1 MFYYLD
7 GTVAELGI
15 NLAVLDVGG
24 VGFSVSV
31 TARTLSFLE
40 VGKKAK
46 LYTYCNI
53 KEEAFDIFGFHNT
66 GEKRCFEQL
75 LSVSGVG
82 PRAALAILSVC
93 TPEQLA
99 LAVVSDDDKTLTRA
113 PGVGKKL
120 ALRVILELKDKV
132 GKEGAALRADG
143 YVAPGAGTTG
153 GKVEN
158 AASAL
163 VVLGYTQGEIAA
175 AMRGVDVE
183 ALTVEEIIREV
194 LKGNL
199 K

>member
-7 GTVAELGI
+7 GTVAEIGL

-24 VGFSVSV
+24 VGFAVAV
-31 TARTLSFLE
+31 TARTLSTLD

-53 KEEAFDIFGFHNT
+53 KEDAFDIFGFHDVS
-66 GEKRCFEQL
+66 EKRCFELL

-82 PRAALAILSVC
+82 PKAALAILSVC

-99 LAVVSDDDKTLTRA
+99 LAVVSDDDKALTRA
-113 PGVGKKL
+113 SGVGKKL

-132 GKEGAALRADG
+132 GKQAAALKADG
-143 YVAPGAGTTG
+143 YIIPQSTSG
-153 GKVEN
+153 GKTEN
-158 AASAL
+158 AAAGL
-163 VVLGYTQGEIAA
+163 AVLGYSQAEISVAL
-175 AMRGVDVE
+175 RGIDIDSM
-183 ALTVEEIIREV
+183 TVEEIIREV
-194 LKGNL
+194 LKGSL